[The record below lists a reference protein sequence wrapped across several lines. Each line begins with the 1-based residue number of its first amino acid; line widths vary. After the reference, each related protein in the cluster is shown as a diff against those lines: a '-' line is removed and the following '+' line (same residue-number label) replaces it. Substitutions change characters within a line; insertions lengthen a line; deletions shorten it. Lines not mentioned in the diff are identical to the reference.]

1 MSLTVKLVTSDWELQ
16 VFLELPYRIY
26 ASNPYWV
33 PPSPGAERWRLNPR
47 ENPFF
52 AHAEGCSFLAW
63 RGKEAV
69 GRITAIVDAANP
81 DQEAGTFGFF
91 EVEEDGEGAAAL
103 LAAAADWLRSRGRRR
118 MLGPFTL
125 SSNEETG
132 LLVEGFA
139 AIPPVGL
146 GYSLPYYP
154 RLLEEGQ
161 LRKIK
166 DYLAYSWD
174 LRQTLPD
181 RLAKVARYAQRK
193 NQLQIKH
200 FSLGGRSS
208 EAAAFQ
214 YLYNNSMEGI
224 WGFTPLSRREAR
236 EILRG
241 LAQYA
246 DPELLL
252 VGERRGEPVALCL
265 SLPDINPVR
274 QKNRGVLPRGRAW
287 HREVQGFRLAV
298 LGVVPQARCRGL
310 EAPLLL
316 TTLELATAKGY
327 QEASFSLVLEDNIMM
342 NRVIARLVPDARVTS
357 RYRIYGLEL

>member
-1 MSLTVKLVTSDWELQ
+1 MQPYPGDLTI
-16 VFLELPYRIY
+16 FPM
-26 ASNPYWV
+26 
-33 PPSPGAERWRLNPR
+33 PPPL
-47 ENPFF
+47 
-52 AHAEGCSFLAW
+52 
-63 RGKEAV
+63 KEQLK
-69 GRITAIVDAANP
+69 IDS
-81 DQEAGTFGFF
+81 
-91 EVEEDGEGAAAL
+91 
-103 LAAAADWLRSRGRRR
+103 WL
-118 MLGPFTL
+118 
-125 SSNEETG
+125 
-132 LLVEGFA
+132 
-139 AIPPVGL
+139 
-146 GYSLPYYP
+146 
-154 RLLEEGQ
+154 
-161 LRKIK
+161 
-166 DYLAYSWD
+166 SWD

-252 VGERRGEPVALCL
+252 VGERRNRWPSASPAVY
-265 SLPDINPVR
+265 PVR